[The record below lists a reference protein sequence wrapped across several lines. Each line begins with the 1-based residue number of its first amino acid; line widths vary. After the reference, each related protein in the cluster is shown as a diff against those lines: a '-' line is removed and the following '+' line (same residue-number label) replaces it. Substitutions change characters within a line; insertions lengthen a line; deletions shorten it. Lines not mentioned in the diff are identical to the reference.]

1 MKKNK
6 KLLVVV
12 GVLIILGGIA
22 FAYFVGRMLTGG
34 NGASTTVTTA
44 QLQNST
50 VTVSGELTFN
60 DLDIL
65 PGHKNVSAIKVTAT
79 GNNELIPY
87 NLIWD
92 GNNGLNTTLNFTVY
106 KTSELIEGVKANC
119 AKIHKPIKG
128 GTAYLEEC
136 SINNQDKLGE
146 VVASGTIGMGEVK
159 ETLVADEFITSTA
172 NGNTMYYYVVLEY
185 PNLNEDQYPVDKDG
199 NFDGVLTV
207 EPSEAKPDITILAA
221 YVQNEETG
229 KYEKKDDIPQD
240 GYTINKKLS
249 QCSNEAIPGYDL
261 ENKRVYFEKLTK
273 SGTECELY
281 FDIYRSPAEYTLAN
295 INLSKDGILGESVTG
310 TACES
315 GCKITDQ
322 NGVYET
328 EDDDGKSYIFRG
340 TVSNNW
346 VKFGKKG
353 NDDIW
358 WRIIRINGDG
368 TIRLIYAGEGTA
380 PTGNGKNIET
390 TNIQYNST
398 DNDNT
403 YVGYY
408 TGATGEGDFTKTHS
422 NTTQSIVATRVEKW
436 FSKDTNLNEAAQLNH
451 IDENAG
457 FCNNR
462 QISDTAQKWWSKE
475 ETENRGT
482 GTVVTAY
489 KGWYNAMTSSV
500 YWSWRSDVNYANL
513 KCSSNAD
520 NFEDNTDYKRDYYT
534 WKGHAKRG
542 NQALAYPVGLITMDE
557 VILAGGFGKNTNSGY
572 WLNSGTDYW
581 TMSPWSMYTNGYANV
596 FYVNAGGN
604 LDYSYVNLTSHGVRP
619 VINLKADTE
628 FNPSNGQGQW
638 GTKEN
643 PYVVA

>member
-221 YVQNEETG
+221 YVENKETG

-240 GYTINKKLS
+240 GYTINKGLS
-249 QCSNEAIPGYDL
+249 QCSNSAVPGYDY
-261 ENKRVYFEKLTK
+261 ENKRVYFDKLTN

-281 FDIYRSPAEYTLAN
+281 FDVYKSPSEQTLADMD
-295 INLSKDGILGESVTG
+295 LTKDGTLGESVIG
-310 TACES
+310 TACET
-315 GCKITDQ
+315 GCTITNE
-322 NGVYET
+322 NGLYEA
-328 EDDDGKSYIFRG
+328 EDDDGTSYIFRG
-340 TVSNNW
+340 TVTNNW
-346 VKFGKKG
+346 VKFGKIKNG
-353 NDDIW
+353 SKDIW

-368 TIRLIYAGEGTA
+368 TIRLIYAGEGTS
-380 PTGNGKNIET
+380 PTGNGANAL
-390 TNIQYNST
+390 NSIAYHPT
-398 DNDNT
+398 YNDNT

-408 TGATGEGDFTKTHS
+408 YGTTGGKDFSKTHS
-422 NTTQSIVATRVEKW
+422 NTTASNIATQTNTW
-436 FSKDTNLNEAAQLNH
+436 FSNTTNLNETAQLNH

-462 QISDTAQKWWSKE
+462 QISKTAKE
-475 ETENRGT
+475 WYTSEGATDRGT

-489 KGWYNAMTSSV
+489 KGWYNTFMTTG
-500 YWSWRSDVNYANL
+500 SWRSDVNYANL
-513 KCSSNAD
+513 KCSSSAD
-520 NFEDNTDYKRDYYT
+520 NFEENADYKRDYYT
-534 WKGHAKRG
+534 WKNHAKRG
-542 NQALAYPVGLITMDE
+542 NKALDYPVGQITVDE
-557 VILAGGFGKNTNSGY
+557 PMFI
-572 WLNSGTDYW
+572 
-581 TMSPWSMYTNGYANV
+581 
-596 FYVNAGGN
+596 
-604 LDYSYVNLTSHGVRP
+604 
-619 VINLKADTE
+619 
-628 FNPSNGQGQW
+628 
-638 GTKEN
+638 
-643 PYVVA
+643 